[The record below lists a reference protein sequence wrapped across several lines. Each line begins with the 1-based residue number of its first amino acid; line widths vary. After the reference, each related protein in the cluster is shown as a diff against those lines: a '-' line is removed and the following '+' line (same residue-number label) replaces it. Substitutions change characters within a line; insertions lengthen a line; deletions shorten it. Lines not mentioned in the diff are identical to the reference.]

1 MKYSTGNAVKF
12 IREGDWDGPRISA
25 WMQQGVH
32 VPLREGETVTTF
44 ISRVLSMDEAAVAA
58 EVKTLILNN
67 GCVDNPESQVL
78 GSGDTLVLS
87 GAMPGLVGAMLRS
100 DSPIK
105 AMRQTLTPGK
115 PRGEDAPTGML
126 RLKLFNTV
134 LRDHRDDLLKC
145 GFYVR
150 DEDG

>member
-1 MKYSTGNAVKF
+1 VRF
-12 IREGDWDGPRISA
+12 IGERDWDGPQLSA
-25 WMQQGVH
+25 WMQSGVH
-32 VPLREGETVTTF
+32 VALQEGETVYAF
-44 ISRVLSMDEAAVAA
+44 ICRVLSMDRAAVAA
-58 EVKTLILNN
+58 EIQTLILNN

-105 AMRQTLTPGK
+105 AMRQGLTPGDRRRD
-115 PRGEDAPTGML
+115 PDAPGML

-134 LRDHRDDLLKC
+134 LRDHRADLLRC
-145 GFYVR
+145 GFYI
-150 DEDG
+150 DEDNA